1 MRRQHPQIQ
10 LELPRTKALRAVVER
25 MNRMDKYMF
34 LDASMEGTLVLRVQT
49 EEATVKTFY
58 TNLVPRFGASVLRI
72 CCGAATSLRH

>member
-1 MRRQHPQIQ
+1 
-10 LELPRTKALRAVVER
+10 

-58 TNLVPRFGASVLRI
+58 TNLVPRFGAFLCVCATVVVMCLLLFCTLTLLR
-72 CCGAATSLRH
+72 CAELE